1 MLRPLKD
8 VLALL
13 TTAGF
18 TGGDALRIY
27 RVFFGYLYGH
37 ILTELQEVVERPEET
52 DDVLRLGLH
61 RLAITE
67 FPQVR
72 RLAFA
77 FCHSR
82 RRRGTRPRP
91 RPVAH
96 WPHRHDVGSRRVT
109 FVEVNERHIL
119 THSKELLLGR
129 SEPESA
135 RSSPRR
141 GLDGPV
147 SRHASPVTVLG
158 PIMLAASI
166 FGRSSWISTLS
177 MSNCSVFIR

>member
-67 FPQVR
+67 FPPGAEAGI
-72 RLAFA
+72 RLG
-77 FCHSR
+77 HSR

-129 SEPESA
+129 SEPEFGQVVSA
-135 RSSPRR
+135 SWTRR
-141 GLDGPV
+141 PCIAACVARDG
-147 SRHASPVTVLG
+147 SRPNHA
-158 PIMLAASI
+158 
-166 FGRSSWISTLS
+166 GRQHLRTQF
-177 MSNCSVFIR
+177 MDNRHYP

>member
-1 MLRPLKD
+1 GMLRPLKD
-8 VLALL
+8 VLAVL

-77 FCHSR
+77 LA
-82 RRRGTRPRP
+82 T
-91 RPVAH
+91 
-96 WPHRHDVGSRRVT
+96 HDGAA
-109 FVEVNERHIL
+109 ELDHAL
-119 THSKELLLGR
+119 DLLLIGLTATM
-129 SEPESA
+129 SA
-135 RSSPRR
+135 P
-141 GLDGPV
+141 DGPV

-166 FGRSSWISTLS
+166 FGRSSWIIDT
-177 MSNCSVFIR
+177 I

>member
-72 RLAFA
+72 WHSPWPLTTAPRNSTTPSTCCSLASPPRCRLPTG
-77 FCHSR
+77 HLR
-82 RRRGTRPRP
+82 
-91 RPVAH
+91 
-96 WPHRHDVGSRRVT
+96 
-109 FVEVNERHIL
+109 
-119 THSKELLLGR
+119 R
-129 SEPESA
+129 SERAAHSYPFQRTA
-135 RSSPRR
+135 TRSE
-141 GLDGPV
+141 
-147 SRHASPVTVLG
+147 
-158 PIMLAASI
+158 
-166 FGRSSWISTLS
+166 
-177 MSNCSVFIR
+177 

>member
-13 TTAGF
+13 TTAGV

-67 FPQVR
+67 FPPVR
-72 RLAFA
+72 ELSHEPPPFLFCSQHDDTLPSLA
-77 FCHSR
+77 
-82 RRRGTRPRP
+82 T
-91 RPVAH
+91 
-96 WPHRHDVGSRRVT
+96 
-109 FVEVNERHIL
+109 
-119 THSKELLLGR
+119 
-129 SEPESA
+129 
-135 RSSPRR
+135 
-141 GLDGPV
+141 
-147 SRHASPVTVLG
+147 
-158 PIMLAASI
+158 
-166 FGRSSWISTLS
+166 
-177 MSNCSVFIR
+177 

>member
-77 FCHSR
+77 LATHD
-82 RRRGTRPRP
+82 G
-91 RPVAH
+91 AAELDH
-96 WPHRHDVGSRRVT
+96 ALDLLLIGRHDVGSRRVT

-166 FGRSSWISTLS
+166 FGRSSWI
-177 MSNCSVFIR
+177 IAIIHE